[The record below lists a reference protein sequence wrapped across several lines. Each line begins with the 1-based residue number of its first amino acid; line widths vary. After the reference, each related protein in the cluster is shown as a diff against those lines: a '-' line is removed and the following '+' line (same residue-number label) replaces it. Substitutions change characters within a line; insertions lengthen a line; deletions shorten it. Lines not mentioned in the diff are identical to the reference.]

1 MSTTLYVS
9 RRSPPSLRILEE
21 LERVGN
27 DSYHVVFYESIRK
40 SMLPPMITGV
50 PMALLPNGRTLSGQA
65 LFDRV
70 FGCSS
75 EPDAVFADL
84 AAAPLTDQAEDPE
97 SDMAQFFQ
105 AVHTPQEEGPDA
117 SKQFSLDALR
127 AARSRDVPPKA

>member
-9 RRSPPSLRILEE
+9 RRSPPSMRLLAE
-21 LERVGN
+21 LERIGN
-27 DSYHVVFYESIRK
+27 DSYHIVFYESIRK

-70 FGCSS
+70 FGCST

-84 AAAPLTDQAEDPE
+84 AAAPLSDQAEDPDSME
-97 SDMAQFFQ
+97 QFYQ